1 MIDPV
6 SMSRVP
12 MTVASNSIP
21 TKAAPA
27 VKEATGSDFAS
38 TMTSMA
44 LDMAQS
50 LERAEASA
58 IAGVN
63 GKMPVQKVVENVL
76 HAEQSLQTVIAVRD
90 KVVAAYLELSRMQ
103 I

>member
-1 MIDPV
+1 MIDLVSMNRAPMSVAGDNIPVKPNVSAKPV
-6 SMSRVP
+6 SD
-12 MTVASNSIP
+12 T
-21 TKAAPA
+21 
-27 VKEATGSDFAS
+27 DFAS
-38 TMTSMA
+38 TLSNMA
-44 LDMAQS
+44 LDMASS

-63 GKMPVQKVVENVL
+63 GKMPVQKVVENVM